1 MNNIAVII
9 PARGGSKGITNKN
22 LTLIKNKPLID
33 YTIEFAKLLELEIFV
48 TSDDKNI
55 LERSN
60 IHGVNNILSPK
71 KLATDKSRIIDTLLH
86 ASEYINSKKA
96 SFNSLLILQPTFLIR
111 DLDDIKNGIKLFEN
125 SDFESVVALTK
136 MREHPCEC
144 IQLNQLT
151 NDWKYLVQGPKGAT
165 NRQEFKDD
173 FYFISGNFYLATI
186 NSLFKYKS
194 YMHDK
199 TGFFVSEDRYIV
211 DIDYPQD
218 LEFAETQIYRQKF

>member
-9 PARGGSKGITNKN
+9 PARGGSKGIPNKN

-33 YTIEFAKLLELEIFV
+33 YTIEFAKLLELEIFI

-55 LERSN
+55 LERGK
-60 IHGVNNILSPK
+60 IHDVNNILRPQE
-71 KLATDKSRIIDTLLH
+71 LATDKSRIIDTLLH
-86 ASEYINSKKA
+86 ASEVINRSKNT
-96 SFNSLLILQPTFLIR
+96 FNSLLILQPTFLIR
-111 DLDDIKNGIKLFEN
+111 DLNEVKKGIKLFET

-136 MREHPCEC
+136 MREHPSEC
-144 IQLNQLT
+144 IQLKEST
-151 NDWKYLVQGPKGAT
+151 NEWKYLVKGPKGAT
-165 NRQEFKDD
+165 NRQEFKDN

-218 LEFAETQIYRQKF
+218 LEFAETQIYRKQN